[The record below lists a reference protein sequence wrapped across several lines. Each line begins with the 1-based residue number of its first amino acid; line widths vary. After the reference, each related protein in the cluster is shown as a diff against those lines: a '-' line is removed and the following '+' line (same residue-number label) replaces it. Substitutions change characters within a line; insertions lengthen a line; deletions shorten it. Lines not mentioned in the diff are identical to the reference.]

1 MDLLFPFAGQLPR
14 RRLPKE
20 ADARQDWWR
29 DLNSGAPASESMS
42 AVIVKRDSIV
52 RVLSTSAD
60 ADADADAA
68 SKGNDLF
75 AVIIPLTTPTANHR

>member
-60 ADADADAA
+60 ADAA